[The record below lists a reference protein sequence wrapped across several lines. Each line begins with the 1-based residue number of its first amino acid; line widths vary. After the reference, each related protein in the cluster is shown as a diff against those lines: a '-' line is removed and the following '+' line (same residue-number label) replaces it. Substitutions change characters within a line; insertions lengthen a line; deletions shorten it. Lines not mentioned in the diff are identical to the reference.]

1 MIYKTVSHTESQVG
15 KYIDINGDGIP
26 EGVIFAD
33 LAVGGKG
40 QYGSENS
47 YEIPIIKENLKDYI
61 IVGEY
66 ENIIN
71 GKQEMLSTTLEGN
84 DRFYVMDLS
93 SISIKDYVGL
103 NFFLYFNATNL
114 NEVLT
119 SIHFGTG
126 KQNTNKLFQVWKDEK
141 YGEQDHRDLW
151 NYIQDKVNDGW
162 FIPSFKE
169 WVVFFAELNISWLNY
184 KERGIQYLCWSSSQN
199 LATSNLNKSNIK
211 MIIPAMRGL
220 QNKSIGIN
228 HGLPLRLAR
237 TF

>member
-1 MIYKTVSHTESQVG
+1 
-15 KYIDINGDGIP
+15 
-26 EGVIFAD
+26 
-33 LAVGGKG
+33 
-40 QYGSENS
+40 
-47 YEIPIIKENLKDYI
+47 
-61 IVGEY
+61 
-66 ENIIN
+66 
-71 GKQEMLSTTLEGN
+71 
-84 DRFYVMDLS
+84 MDLS

-151 NYIQDKVNDGW
+151 NYIQDKVNDGR
-162 FIPSFKE
+162 FIPSIKE